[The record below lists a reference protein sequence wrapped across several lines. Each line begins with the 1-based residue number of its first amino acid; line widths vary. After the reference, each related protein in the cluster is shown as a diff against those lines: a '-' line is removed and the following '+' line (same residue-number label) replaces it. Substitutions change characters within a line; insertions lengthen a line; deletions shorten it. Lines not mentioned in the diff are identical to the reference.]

1 MQTLNFL
8 IYCIICMS
16 YGEYVARV
24 FYSFIVTLRRSLPG
38 LYMIINQLP
47 IAFYQNWTK
56 KNYVCCLHFFSGTF
70 VGRSKYEFE
79 QVSV

>member
-1 MQTLNFL
+1 
-8 IYCIICMS
+8 MS

-56 KNYVCCLHFFSGTF
+56 KIMFVVYIFFSGTF